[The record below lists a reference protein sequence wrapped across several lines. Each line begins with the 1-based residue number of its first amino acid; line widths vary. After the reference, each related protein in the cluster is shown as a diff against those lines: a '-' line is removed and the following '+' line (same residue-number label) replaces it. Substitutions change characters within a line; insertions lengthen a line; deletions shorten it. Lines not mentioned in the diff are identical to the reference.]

1 MVVTN
6 AISSESSPVVSGPA
20 PLPQSL
26 AQFIQDSPISQV
38 RSPQTGPPLLLE
50 DEEELLLDDDAA
62 LLLEDEELV
71 DVSPPLD
78 DDAAPLL
85 DDVLPAPP
93 LPLDC

>member
-1 MVVTN
+1 
-6 AISSESSPVVSGPA
+6 VVSGPE
-20 PLPQSL
+20 PWPQSL
-26 AQFIQDSPISQV
+26 AQFRQDSPISQV

-50 DEEELLLDDDAA
+50 DDELLLEDDAA

-71 DVSPPLD
+71 DVSPPLE

-85 DDVLPAPP
+85 DEVLPAPP